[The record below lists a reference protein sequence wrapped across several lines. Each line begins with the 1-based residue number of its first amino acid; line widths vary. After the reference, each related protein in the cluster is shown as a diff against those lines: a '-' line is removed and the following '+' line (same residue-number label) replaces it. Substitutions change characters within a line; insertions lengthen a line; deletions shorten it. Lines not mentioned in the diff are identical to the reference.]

1 MRGWGSGATIVKA
14 RGAVRLAMCALALG
28 ALLVAAPRSASAQA
42 STFYLDR
49 LFMAGAPEDAVA
61 LWRPHMG
68 EKTRFFGQFGL
79 GFSLNPFRHDNH
91 NNNPAEAPF
100 LEGAAVETQLIGY
113 ADVGVE
119 LIDRFAFQVEFPLAF
134 VQTGSPT
141 ANSQTSGQ
149 AATTNTVAPMDL
161 RLDLRAIVL
170 RNDERTLKLGAGAQI
185 WLPTGNR
192 DSWGGDG
199 ATSGGLSL
207 SGEWNPKDFFVV
219 LNTGVHFR
227 PTGGLNDF
235 TVSHEWTWGAG
246 AFLPLRDGSLR
257 LGAEVFGSTGIAKD
271 TTTGDN
277 TPLEWMVEGRLAT
290 DTKKQGYVGLGGGT
304 RLTGGYAP
312 DFRIVAMAGYS
323 FQIADTDPPAPSKRF
338 KNRFNDHGADT
349 DKDGIPDDI
358 DLCPS
363 DPEDGKPPNTDD
375 GCPALP
381 DRDGDGIP
389 DVSDKCP
396 DVPEDFDKID
406 DLDGCPEDDADKD
419 GIADATDACPKEP
432 GEANPEPAKNGCP
445 QFIRRISG
453 TSEIQIL
460 KQVQFATGRA
470 TILANSFPI
479 LDEVV
484 RLLKVNPDITSLAI
498 EGHTD
503 NKGSDELN
511 DKLSK
516 DRARS
521 CLEYLVNKGGIEAKR
536 LTSDGFGPTRP
547 IADNGTADGR
557 QKNRR
562 VEFHI
567 RNQKTEG
574 VAPAP

>member
-1 MRGWGSGATIVKA
+1 VKT
-14 RGAVRLAMCALALG
+14 RGAVRLAMCALAFG

-49 LFMAGAPEDAVA
+49 LFMAGAPDDAVA
-61 LWRPHMG
+61 LWRPQMG

-79 GFSLNPFRHDNH
+79 GFGLNPFRQENH
-91 NNNPAEAPF
+91 NNDPAEVPF
-100 LEGAAVETQLIGY
+100 LTGSPVETQLIGY
-113 ADVGVE
+113 ADIGVE
-119 LIDRFAFQVEFPLAF
+119 LIDRFALQVEFPLAF
-134 VQTGSPT
+134 VQTGSAT
-141 ANSQTSGQ
+141 ANDQASGESVD
-149 AATTNTVAPMDL
+149 TKTVAPMDL

-170 RNDERTLKLGAGAQI
+170 RNDARTLKLGAGAHI
-185 WLPTGNR
+185 WLPTGNN

-199 ATSGGLSL
+199 ATSGGLSI
-207 SGEWNPKDFFVV
+207 SAEWDPKDFFVL
-219 LNTGVHFR
+219 LNTGLHFR

-235 TVSHEWTWGAG
+235 KVSHEWTWGVG

-312 DFRIVAMAGYS
+312 DFRIVAMAGYW
-323 FQIADTDPPAPSKRF
+323 FQIADTDPPSPSKRF

-567 RNQKTEG
+567 RNQKAEGG